1 MHKAADVLG
10 LVAAHFTIIEPRLGA
25 LGSFGSTRRQAPPL
39 LKTMCLEE
47 AAQCPVRRH
56 RPQLRRLLGERNQ
69 IVVMELGG
77 PGWTRIDGQRIGQTE
92 PGAPR
97 PSSTSAGPSPCA
109 PCAAG

>member
-77 PGWTRIDGQRIGQTE
+77 PGLMGSEHLATFPD
-92 PGAPR
+92 
-97 PSSTSAGPSPCA
+97 AGPREEGTAADTA
-109 PCAAG
+109 PAP